1 MSHKV
6 YHPLGERLMRQL
18 AFIDENCTEFTSAY
32 FSSDTREYLNFF
44 YRYAHEV
51 QKYLLSFSA
60 LSEDISVVPKVFIGS
75 QVSLMYL
82 DDKETEQFTICFP
95 DQSDPDEGNISFL
108 SPVGSQLLL
117 RSAGDK
123 LVLTTPGGSTEV
135 IIKEIKFKS
144 HW

>member
-6 YHPLGERLMRQL
+6 YHALGESLIRQL
-18 AFIDENCTEFTSAY
+18 AFRDKNCTEFISSY

-44 YRYAHEV
+44 YKYTHEV

-60 LSEDISVVPKVFIGS
+60 LSEDISVVPKIFIES

-82 DDKETEQFTICFP
+82 DNKQTEQFTICFP
-95 DQSDPDEGNISFL
+95 DQSDPDKGNISFL

-117 RSAGDK
+117 RSAGEK

-135 IIKEIKFKS
+135 FIKEIKFKS
-144 HW
+144 NW